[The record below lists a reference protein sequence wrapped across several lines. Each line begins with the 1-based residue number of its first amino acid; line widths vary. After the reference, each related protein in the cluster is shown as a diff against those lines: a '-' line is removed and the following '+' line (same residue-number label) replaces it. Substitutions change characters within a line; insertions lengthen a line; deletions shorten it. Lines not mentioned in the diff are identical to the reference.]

1 MPQALPKTN
10 FCFLVLFSY
19 NIRRYEKISQ
29 NTFST
34 SYPTLIHK
42 LYTKIIHIST
52 GRFSILCPNIYSI
65 QYICSLI
72 FTIHRLSTR
81 IARYDFVHLFSL
93 QNPPNTSPTATFT
106 YYDFEEYLFFF
117 YFPLLLLLKLWI
129 NGFLSTFFF
138 FCPIFS
144 QKMRFFQ
151 K

>member
-1 MPQALPKTN
+1 MIQQIMPQALPKTN

-52 GRFSILCPNIYSI
+52 GKFSILCPNIYSI

-81 IARYDFVHLFSL
+81 IAVIIL
-93 QNPPNTSPTATFT
+93 PN
-106 YYDFEEYLFFF
+106 
-117 YFPLLLLLKLWI
+117 YFPFKIHQTPLPQQ
-129 NGFLSTFFF
+129 LSPIMILSNIFFSFTFP
-138 FCPIFS
+138 CCYYS
-144 QKMRFFQ
+144 NCG
-151 K
+151 